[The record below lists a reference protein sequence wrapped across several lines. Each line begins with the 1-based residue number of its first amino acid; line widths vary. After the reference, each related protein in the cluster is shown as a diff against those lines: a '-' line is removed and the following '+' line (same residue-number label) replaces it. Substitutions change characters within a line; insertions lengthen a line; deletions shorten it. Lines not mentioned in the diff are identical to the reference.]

1 MTATNFSTIPIRARV
16 VGARLVGA
24 LLVAL
29 LAACGGGTPPSAP
42 PPRGP
47 APDASDGFDRAAMIE
62 RIRAEARHA
71 WNGYVKH
78 AWGHDEL
85 RPVTRTARDWYG
97 ESLLITPVDA
107 LGTLMMLDLTEEANA
122 AHQLIKEKL
131 SFDKDITVKTFE
143 VTIRVLGGLLSA
155 YQLIGDNRLLI
166 LAEDLGKRLLPVFAS
181 PTGMPYMYVNLK
193 TGKVSGPKTNP
204 AEIGTL
210 LLEFGALSMLTG
222 KPGYYMRAK
231 NAVTQLYSRRSELGL
246 VGQEIDVESGKW
258 TNPSSHVGG
267 AIDSYYE
274 YLLKGSIL
282 FGDDD
287 LAEMWR
293 TSVAALNKHLADEV
307 GGALWYGEVD
317 MATGRRTAREF
328 GALHAFLPGLFVL
341 AGDVAR
347 AKRLQ
352 DSCFKMWQLRG
363 IEPEALDYG
372 AMTITS
378 PGYPLRPE
386 IIESTWYLWRATRDR
401 KYLEM
406 GKAILDAL
414 VAHTRTDDGFTVL
427 TSVETMEKGD
437 LMPSYFLAESL
448 KYLYLIYAPDD
459 AVGKDVVFTTEAHP
473 IRRTW

>member
-1 MTATNFSTIPIRARV
+1 MTASNLRTTPIA
-16 VGARLVGA
+16 A

-29 LAACGGGTPPSAP
+29 LAGCGSSTAPGAP
-42 PPRGP
+42 PPKAP
-47 APDASDGFDRAAMIE
+47 APDPIDHATIE
-62 RIRAEARHA
+62 RIRAETRHA

-85 RPVTRTARDWYG
+85 RPVTRTAHDWYG

-122 AHQLIKEKL
+122 ARALIKEKL
-131 SFDKDITVKTFE
+131 SFDKDVNVKVFE
-143 VTIRVLGGLLSA
+143 VTIRVLGGLLSG
-155 YQLIGDNRLLI
+155 YQLTGDNRLLI
-166 LAEDLGKRLLPVFAS
+166 LAEDLGKRLLPAFAS

-193 TGKVSGPKTNP
+193 TRKASGARTNP

-210 LLEFGALSMLTG
+210 LLEFGALAMLTG
-222 KPGYYMRAK
+222 KLGYYTPAK
-231 NAVTQLYSRRSELGL
+231 NAVVQLYTRRSELGL
-246 VGQEIDVESGKW
+246 VGQEIDVESGQW

-282 FGDDD
+282 LGDHD
-287 LAEMWR
+287 LAEMWKA
-293 TSVAALNKHLADEV
+293 SAAALNKHLADEV
-307 GGALWYGEVD
+307 DGALWYGQVD

-328 GALHAFLPGLFVL
+328 GALQAFLPGVFVL

-347 AKRLQ
+347 AKRLH
-352 DSCFKMWQLRG
+352 DSAYKMWQLRG

-378 PGYPLRPE
+378 PGYALRPE
-386 IIESTWYLWRATRDR
+386 IIESTWYLRRATRDP
-401 KYLEM
+401 KYLAM
-406 GKAILDAL
+406 GRAILDAL
-414 VAHTRTDDGFTVL
+414 VAHTRTDDGYTVL

-437 LMPSYFLAESL
+437 LMPSYFLSESM
-448 KYLYLIYAPDD
+448 KYLYLIFAPDD

>member
-1 MTATNFSTIPIRARV
+1 MTANNCSISLHP
-16 VGARLVGA
+16 ARLVA
-24 LLVAL
+24 VVVAL
-29 LAACGGGTPPSAP
+29 LAACGGGPPPSASP
-42 PPRGP
+42 PPRSP
-47 APDASDGFDRAAMIE
+47 APDLVDRAMME
-62 RIRAEARHA
+62 RIRAETRHA
-71 WNGYVKH
+71 WNGYAKH

-85 RPVTRTARDWYG
+85 RPVTRTGRDWYG
-97 ESLLITPVDA
+97 ESLVITPVDA

-122 AHQLIKEKL
+122 ARELIKEKL
-131 SFDKDITVKTFE
+131 SFDKDINVKVFE
-143 VTIRVLGGLLSA
+143 ITIRVLGGLIA
-155 YQLIGDNRLLI
+155 GYQMTGDNRLLI
-166 LAEDLGKRLLPVFAS
+166 LAEDLGKRLLPAFQS

-193 TGKVSGPKTNP
+193 TGKASGAKTNP

-210 LLEFGALSMLTG
+210 LLEFGALAMLTG
-222 KPGYYMRAK
+222 KPGFYARVK
-231 NAVTQLYSRRSELGL
+231 NAVRQLYSRRSELGL
-246 VGQEIDVESGKW
+246 VGQEIDVESGEW

-282 FGDDD
+282 FGDDE

-293 TSVAALNKHLADEV
+293 ASAAALDKHLADEV
-307 GGALWYGEVD
+307 GGALWYGQAD

-328 GALHAFLPGLFVL
+328 GALQAFLPGVFVL

-352 DSCFKMWQLRG
+352 DSSFKMWQLRG
-363 IEPEALDYG
+363 IEPEALDYE

-378 PGYPLRPE
+378 PGYALRPE
-386 IIESTWYLWRATRDR
+386 IIESTWYLRRATRDP
-401 KYLEM
+401 KYLAM
-406 GKAILDAL
+406 GKAIFDAL
-414 VAHTRTDDGFTVL
+414 VAHTRTEDGYTVL

-437 LMPSYFLAESL
+437 LMPSYFLAESM
-448 KYLYLIYAPDD
+448 KYLYLIFAPDD